1 MMDASTVE
9 YREGTA
15 TLSSLLD
22 ADYSYKEARTN
33 YITSLLDYLTAQ
45 LSYYRNTGTI
55 AQFINELK

>member
-1 MMDASTVE
+1 MVE

-33 YITSLLDYLTAQ
+33 YTTSLLDYLTAQ
-45 LSYYRNTGTI
+45 LSYHKNTGTI
-55 AQFINELK
+55 TEFVNELK